1 MEKWICHVKANDMRQ
16 EFPASSELQE
26 MGLTRPALQLL
37 YIRINSSEPR
47 PHRLRTC
54 DCAKKVN
61 VALCNSC
68 ISESTE
74 VIYEHTELG
83 YSGSR
88 KI

>member
-54 DCAKKVN
+54 DCAKMLMSLFVTPLFQNQQK
-61 VALCNSC
+61 
-68 ISESTE
+68 
-74 VIYEHTELG
+74 
-83 YSGSR
+83 
-88 KI
+88 